1 MGTIIA
7 AALIIIAMLGVK
19 EASALD
25 AAAQKWIES
34 TRNLVLE
41 KEANI
46 AYVEAWRDD
55 ACGRVSGNEARQCK
69 FTFEHVLARRKL
81 EKVLLESLISLKE
94 LQELAYDHEMHVL
107 LNDKYNELNTASNQI
122 WDQAKRYFR
131 VADPKAVE
139 QKAKRKTR

>member
-1 MGTIIA
+1 MRIIINL
-7 AALIIIAMLGVK
+7 ALIIFAMLGVR

-41 KEANI
+41 KEAQI
-46 AYVEAWRDD
+46 AYAEAWRDE
-55 ACGRVSGNEARQCK
+55 ACGRVSGNETRQCK
-69 FTFEHVLARRKL
+69 LTFEHVLARRQL

-107 LNDKYNELNTASNQI
+107 LNDKYKSSIPLLT
-122 WDQAKRYFR
+122 RYG
-131 VADPKAVE
+131 
-139 QKAKRKTR
+139 TRPSGTSG